1 LKKSLIIGFLLF
13 ILFTFSL
20 PAFGASA
27 TNSTDRKL
35 SDLSNRFDNLE
46 ANWGRFQLG
55 GSFNIQPQSNLDS
68 VSLFKVNQELNL
80 FLDAFIDQN
89 LLFSLKMAHRGGWGL
104 QYQSLD
110 PENAPLDPPIDSP
123 LEIDEAFLRMEHP
136 QSLNYLGRFRYSFGP
151 FGLISDFFESP
162 AQGLAYQRSFG
173 NYHIAGLYSR
183 VYTQYLPNSNIVEVS
198 EDYLAGR
205 IGWSKKNS
213 IIGINLVP
221 FGVSGEKNISID
233 WSTTDSD
240 SSIAAEIGWYSF
252 ESDQFPEYV
261 VDWTPGILISYQ
273 KHFSRNGI
281 FQIKAGYFTPDF
293 APSYSSLAHS
303 SGDNREWFL
312 PNSRGI
318 DLQLLSPLRKNYQ
331 LANHLIILNPIENF
345 GQPQTGYRLRS
356 SIIKSYSPINQL
368 EFGVDLNHLTETEE
382 NEAFISWTIQF

>member
-1 LKKSLIIGFLLF
+1 MKKSIITGFLLLLIF
-13 ILFTFSL
+13 ISAL
-20 PAFGASA
+20 PALGASA
-27 TNSTDRKL
+27 TKSNDRKL
-35 SDLSNRFDNLE
+35 SDLANRFENLE

-68 VSLFKVNQELNL
+68 ASLFKVNQELNL

-104 QYQSLD
+104 RYQSLD
-110 PENAPLDPPIDSP
+110 SENVPLEPPIDSP
-123 LEIDEAFLRMEHP
+123 LQIDEAFLRMEHP
-136 QSLNYLGRFRYSFGP
+136 RNLNYLGRFRYSFGP

-162 AQGLAYQRSFG
+162 AEGLAYQRSFR

-183 VYTQYLPNSNIVEVS
+183 VYTQYIPGSDIVEVS

-205 IGWSKKNS
+205 VGWSGKNS
-213 IIGINLVP
+213 IIGLNLVP
-221 FGVSGEKNISID
+221 FGVSGEKNISVD
-233 WSTTDSD
+233 WSTANPD
-240 SSIAAEIGWYSF
+240 SSFAAEIGWYSF
-252 ESDQFPEYV
+252 KSDQFPDYV
-261 VDWTPGILISYQ
+261 VDWAPGILISYQ

-281 FQIKAGYFTPDF
+281 FQIKAGYFAPDF

-318 DLQLLSPLRKNYQ
+318 DLLLLSPLPKNYQ
-331 LANHLIILNPIENF
+331 LANHLIILNPIENY

-368 EFGVDLNHLTETEE
+368 EFGVDLNHLAETEE